1 MLLPTQ
7 ESAHYNSYTSA
18 LSNTY
23 TSEHS
28 EGSRNPNSKTSKI
41 VIYIYIYLSIYIYIL
56 PIVCTEST
64 TQYTEREKN

>member
-1 MLLPTQ
+1 MLVSTQ
-7 ESAHYNSYTSA
+7 ESTHYNSYTSA

-41 VIYIYIYLSIYIYIL
+41 VLYIYIYLYLSIYIYIL
-56 PIVCTEST
+56 PESK
-64 TQYTEREKN
+64 EAAN